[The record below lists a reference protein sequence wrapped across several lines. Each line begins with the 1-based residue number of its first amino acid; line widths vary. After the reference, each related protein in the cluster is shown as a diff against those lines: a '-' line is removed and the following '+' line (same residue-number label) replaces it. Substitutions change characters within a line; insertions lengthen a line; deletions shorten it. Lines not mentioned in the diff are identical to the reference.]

1 MTEPAAGGGRLRREW
16 GLLAL
21 IALALAYVAGAW
33 TPSSYAEAGRML
45 GLSGVKPAFGES
57 RPIRSDEWLVATP
70 YFQIAVAADL
80 GPRDTVSPYHEPLK
94 AYFALPSRDWSM
106 AFKPDLW
113 GFLVLDPAHAYSLHF
128 ALMALALIVGA
139 ALLLRQLGC
148 SPGYALAVGAAL
160 FLSQMMQ
167 VWWTSHGPV
176 LTFAPWAAVA
186 FLWRARWWLRL
197 PAVAYACAAW
207 IIGELYPPFLIAGG
221 LALATLIAAFRPEA
235 LRPARLIPGVLAA
248 AAGVGIAWLHY
259 ADLIPVMSATAYP
272 GKRVLDGGGVPL
284 LQLPA
289 HLFPYLT
296 SLRFEPLGLWPTNA
310 CEVGIVGSFLPLAV
324 LVFGDHAAL
333 AEWARRHAAS
343 LGVLAAGL
351 LLMAAWTW
359 APIPGRFAPGL
370 NIVPP
375 NRMLWGFGLGW
386 FMGAA
391 VIGSR
396 VPWRFTPLRVAVFA
410 SFVLGAAG
418 VSKLWLTQPPLAF
431 ARFDVVAAAIL
442 LVLAAARAVRPGWLP
457 ARRAVVLTVLVT
469 ALVTFGRFNPVQSAR
484 PIFEPQTSPQLETFR
499 AYAAASP
506 KRAVIAEGLYG
517 AVLNGAGVPAF
528 NHTLMQPQL
537 SVMRA
542 AFPDL
547 APADFDELFNR
558 YEHVQG
564 EVRWAPGLLQAD
576 LVAAPPDPF
585 AIPLP
590 VEVGL
595 LSGAPTGEG
604 AVDRQQTVRLGDG
617 RWGVLASGWAAW
629 AGVTPDQRLRVALA
643 DPAAGRIVAA
653 SAFRLPRPDVVMAKG
668 DKSRFAAGF
677 GVRVIVEAAD
687 LPDRRLR
694 IFAEGAGEGSGELQA
709 AKAR

>member
-1 MTEPAAGGGRLRREW
+1 
-16 GLLAL
+16 
-21 IALALAYVAGAW
+21 
-33 TPSSYAEAGRML
+33 
-45 GLSGVKPAFGES
+45 
-57 RPIRSDEWLVATP
+57 
-70 YFQIAVAADL
+70 
-80 GPRDTVSPYHEPLK
+80 
-94 AYFALPSRDWSM
+94 
-106 AFKPDLW
+106 
-113 GFLVLDPAHAYSLHF
+113 
-128 ALMALALIVGA
+128 
-139 ALLLRQLGC
+139 
-148 SPGYALAVGAAL
+148 
-160 FLSQMMQ
+160 
-167 VWWTSHGPV
+167 
-176 LTFAPWAAVA
+176 
-186 FLWRARWWLRL
+186 
-197 PAVAYACAAW
+197 
-207 IIGELYPPFLIAGG
+207 
-221 LALATLIAAFRPEA
+221 
-235 LRPARLIPGVLAA
+235 
-248 AAGVGIAWLHY
+248 
-259 ADLIPVMSATAYP
+259 
-272 GKRVLDGGGVPL
+272 
-284 LQLPA
+284 
-289 HLFPYLT
+289 
-296 SLRFEPLGLWPTNA
+296 
-310 CEVGIVGSFLPLAV
+310 VGSFLPLAV

-359 APIPGRFAPGL
+359 APIPGRFAPGV